1 MAFDLNYIKTTLN
14 PSAVPNG
21 SDLIFAYKADG
32 SPAAYTLNEISTFVN
47 GVSQPTWVTDSHQ
60 GCRIG
65 LPNDVGASISM
76 QAGVIP
82 YSRVLEDSN
91 YYANPGTIIIPVGVE
106 RIQVIAGIKA
116 NTTTDGYLL
125 RILRNTQTV
134 SAIKAGKEYGLIVSP
149 PFVVSAGDTITV
161 TSDIALT
168 LSDFSDSNFLSV
180 RAIEKLA

>member
-1 MAFDLNYIKTTLN
+1 MAFDLDYIKTTLN

-32 SPAAYTLNEISTFVN
+32 SPAAYTLNELSTFIN

-60 GCRIG
+60 GCLVG
-65 LPNDVGASISM
+65 LPNDAGSSISIA
-76 QAGVIP
+76 AGVIP
-82 YSRVLEDSN
+82 YSRVIEDSN
-91 YYANPGTIIIPVGVE
+91 YYASPGTIIIPTGVT

-125 RILRNTQTV
+125 RVMRNAQTV
-134 SAIKAGKEYGLIVSP
+134 SAIKAGKEYGLITSP
-149 PFVVSAGDTITV
+149 TFLVSAGDVITI

-168 LSDFSDSNFLSV
+168 LSDFTDANFLSV
-180 RAIEKLA
+180 RAIEKLV